1 MTRPSTE
8 TQYSRCLGNNV
19 TMGTVLVVI
28 ISRSED
34 EDHVEDQ
41 YGSKSLE
48 IMGAGPTVRPKMAA
62 NH

>member
-8 TQYSRCLGNNV
+8 TQYSRCLRNNV

-28 ISRSED
+28 ISRSGD
-34 EDHVEDQ
+34 EGHVEDQ

-48 IMGAGPTVRPKMAA
+48 RMGAGPTVRPKMAV

>member
-8 TQYSRCLGNNV
+8 TQYSRCLRNNV

-34 EDHVEDQ
+34 EGHSKAA

-48 IMGAGPTVRPKMAA
+48 MMGTRATVRPKMAV